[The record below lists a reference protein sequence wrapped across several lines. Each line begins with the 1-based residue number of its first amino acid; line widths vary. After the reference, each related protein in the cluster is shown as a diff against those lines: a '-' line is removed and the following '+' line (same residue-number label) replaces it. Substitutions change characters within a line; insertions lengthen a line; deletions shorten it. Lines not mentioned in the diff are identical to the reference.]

1 MNKARKIIS
10 ILCIVVITSSFFSGC
25 SFLTGKGNTKVLN
38 LYNWGDYLDPELK
51 VKFEKE
57 TGIKVI
63 EDTYETNEIMYQKL
77 KSGNSDYDLIIPSDY
92 MIQKMSKEN
101 LLSKI
106 NYNNVPN
113 FKNIDEKFT
122 DLPFD
127 PKSQYSVPY
136 MWGTVGIIY
145 NKKTVKEP
153 VDSWNILWNSKYKGQ
168 IIMTDSV
175 RDAMAVSLKR
185 LGYSINTKNENE
197 ITQAK
202 EELIKQKPL
211 VLAYIVDEV
220 KDLMVREEAS
230 LAVVW
235 SGDAVTMMERNE
247 NLAYAIPK
255 EGTNKWFDGLCIPN
269 GAKHKAEAEAFINFL
284 LEPENAKQNVEY
296 IGYSTSNKPAFD
308 LLDNE
313 TKEDP
318 VAYPS
323 EEALQNSEVFV
334 DLGDRL
340 KIYDDAWLEIK
351 SK

>member
-1 MNKARKIIS
+1 MKKISKII
-10 ILCIVVITSSFFSGC
+10 ILICITGMISSLFSGC
-25 SFLTGKGNTKVLN
+25 SFLNNTGENGVLN

-51 VKFEKE
+51 TKFEEE

-92 MIQKMSKEN
+92 MIQKMIKEN
-101 LLSKI
+101 LLEKI
-106 NYNNVPN
+106 DFNNIPD
-113 FKNIDEKFT
+113 FKNIDDKAKN
-122 DLPFD
+122 LPFD
-127 PKSQYSVPY
+127 DTNDFSVPY

-145 NKKTVKEP
+145 NKNNVKEP
-153 VDSWNILWNSKYKGQ
+153 VDSWNILWDKKYKGN

-185 LGYSINTKNENE
+185 LGYSINTKDLNE
-197 ITQAK
+197 INAAK
-202 EELIKQKPL
+202 QELIKQKPL

-220 KDLMVREEAS
+220 KDLMVREEAD

-247 NLAYAIPK
+247 NLAFSLPK
-255 EGTNKWFDGLCIPN
+255 EGSNKWFDGLCIPKN
-269 GAKHKAEAEAFINFL
+269 AVHKKEAELFINFL

-296 IGYSTSNKPAFD
+296 IGYSTSNKAAFD
-308 LLDNE
+308 LLDPE
-313 TKEDP
+313 TAEDE
-318 VAYPS
+318 VAYPT
-323 EEALQNSEVFV
+323 EETLESSEVFV

-340 KIYDDAWLEIK
+340 KLYDEAWLEIK